1 MKLPLYLKP
10 GILIFA
16 MSLFS
21 ENAMPSQQPELSLG
35 IVPQQAASKLARL
48 WTPIIIYIQDETGV
62 RLRFKTAKDIPT
74 FEQRLLAGEYDLA
87 YMNPYH
93 YTVFSQKPGYRAF
106 AKEGEKRLKGIIV
119 TRKDSTLHQL
129 QGLEGMTLSFPSP
142 AAFAASAVPRA
153 FLREEGIDITP
164 KYVSSHDSVYRTVAA
179 GIYPAGGGVLRTF
192 NNVDKNIKG
201 QLRILY
207 TTDGYTPHALAVH
220 PRVVSRQV
228 ALIRDCLIAMHT
240 DTEGKALLK
249 GINFSSV
256 VEAEH
261 EDWDDV
267 RALNITLLDHL
278 LEANAIR

>member
-1 MKLPLYLKP
+1 MKLPACLMP
-10 GILIFA
+10 GILIFGL
-16 MSLFS
+16 SLFS
-21 ENAMPSQQPELSLG
+21 GNALPSQQPDLNLG

-48 WTPIIIYIQDETGV
+48 WTPIIIYVQGETGV

-119 TRKDSTLHQL
+119 THKDSTLRQL
-129 QGLEGMTLSFPSP
+129 EGLEGMTLSFPSP
-142 AAFAASAVPRA
+142 AAFAASTVPRA
-153 FLREEGIDITP
+153 FLRKEGIDITP

-192 NNVDKNIKG
+192 NNVDEDIRN

-207 TTDGYTPHALAVH
+207 TTDGYTPHALAAH
-220 PRVVSRQV
+220 PRVPMRQI
-228 ALIRDCLIAMHT
+228 ALIRDCLIAMN
-240 DTEGKALLK
+240 DDAEGSALLK
-249 GINFSSV
+249 TINFSSV
-256 VEAEH
+256 VDADH
-261 EDWDDV
+261 ADWGDV
-267 RALNITLLDHL
+267 RALNINLLDHL
-278 LEANAIR
+278 LDANAVN